1 MWPGGIRAARGISRP
16 LPGKIDVVQSTLF
29 LRLIERS
36 WRIPSMASLV
46 SVIIPAYNGGQRV
59 ERAIASV
66 LNQTL
71 PVHEVIV
78 VDDGSTDDTVE
89 VVSRFG
95 APVRVVSKTNGGP
108 ASARNLGASLA
119 CGEWLAMLDADDWWF
134 PRKNEIQLAHAAA
147 DNIGLSHCR
156 LDHRIERPPHELT
169 FDDLWER
176 NWIGNSSVLIRRAV
190 FETLGGFVEERRLIS
205 VEDYNLWLRVSAA
218 SWRVVTCPHILVH
231 YTQGIGIS
239 SNPDR
244 LMRAS
249 LYNVDDLEQ
258 RLPLSPEV
266 ANLKRKQIRSEFRR
280 LALHESENK
289 SARSVL
295 RQIFREEPGVGNGLH
310 MLAGTLFA
318 PALRVKQTL
327 GQKMRRGQAAL
338 VTLEDAQESEF
349 AERRIPVEETPF
361 WSETGHAVPVRDST
375 LHMPAAALSSP
386 APMLVTTIDAEEDFD
401 WNGPFIRTASRV
413 TSMRSQ
419 HKAHRV
425 FERYGVVP
433 TYLVDFPVASQDEG
447 RGPLRELLESRQ
459 CEIGAQLHPW
469 VTPPFVEV
477 ISNRNSYPGNLPMV
491 VEYDK
496 LLALTNMLEEGF
508 GIRPRIYR
516 AGRYGFGP
524 NTGEI
529 LRHLGYLVDTS
540 VMPCWNYTP
549 QGGPDFRALR
559 AQPYWID
566 RERTVLEMPISVA
579 LVGRAARLGPFVSSG
594 LFTRLSEG
602 LGFTAA
608 VARLGLIE
616 RIRLTPEG
624 IAIDE
629 AKRLV
634 RQMIADGQRV
644 FVLTYHSPSMEP
656 GGTPYVRTAEDLT
669 RFLRWLEEF
678 YDFFTK
684 EISGLCV
691 SWRDVRDALLP
702 VRAGVGRPM
711 MAPAA

>member
-1 MWPGGIRAARGISRP
+1 M
-16 LPGKIDVVQSTLF
+16 
-29 LRLIERS
+29 
-36 WRIPSMASLV
+36 PSSV
-46 SVIIPAYNGGQRV
+46 SVIIPAYNAGHRV
-59 ERAIASV
+59 TRTIKSV
-66 LNQTL
+66 LEQTL
-71 PVHEVIV
+71 PVREVIV
-78 VDDGSTDDTVE
+78 VDDGSSDDTKA

-95 APVRVVSKTNGGP
+95 GIVRVLSKPNGGP
-108 ASARNLGASLA
+108 ASARNLGAREA
-119 CGEWLAMLDADDWWF
+119 QGDWLAMLDADDWWF
-134 PRKNEIQLAHAAA
+134 PRKNELQLAHA
-147 DNIGLSHCR
+147 DHDDIGLSHCR
-156 LDHRIERPPHELT
+156 LDHRVEKPPDVLA

-176 NWIGNSSVLIRRAV
+176 NWIGNSSALIRRAA
-190 FETLGGFVEERRLIS
+190 FEQLGGFVEERRLIS
-205 VEDYNLWLRVSAA
+205 VEDYNLWLRVAA
-218 SWRVVTCPHILVH
+218 AGWRVVTCPHILVH

-239 SNPDR
+239 SNADR

-258 RLPLSPEV
+258 RLPLTAAV
-266 ANLKRKQIRSEFRR
+266 AAQKRQRIREEFRR
-280 LALHESENK
+280 LAFHESETK
-289 SARSVL
+289 SARALL
-295 RQIFREEPGVGNGLH
+295 RQIVRDDPGMGNAMHLA
-310 MLAGTLFA
+310 AGTLFA
-318 PALRVKQTL
+318 PVMGLKQALGEHIK
-327 GQKMRRGQAAL
+327 RRNGGQAK

-349 AERRIPVEETPF
+349 AERRIPVKETPF
-361 WSETGHAVPVRDST
+361 WRTRDTEAPIAGPRFHLPTTARSLRT
-375 LHMPAAALSSP
+375 
-386 APMLVTTIDAEEDFD
+386 PMLVTTIDAEEDFD

-425 FERYGVVP
+425 FERYGVIP

-447 RGPLRELLESRQ
+447 RGPLRELLEGKH

-496 LLALTNMLEEGF
+496 LLSLTNMLEDSF

-540 VMPCWNYTP
+540 IMPCWNYER
-549 QGGPDFRALR
+549 QGGPDFSDLR
-559 AQPYWID
+559 AEPRWID
-566 RERTVLEMPISVA
+566 RDRTVLEMPISVA
-579 LVGRAARLGPFVSSG
+579 LVGRAARLPPAMAFG
-594 LFTRLSEG
+594 LLSNTSERFG
-602 LGFTAA
+602 LTAA
-608 VARLGLIE
+608 AARLGLLE

-624 IAIDE
+624 IAIEE

-634 RQMIADGQRV
+634 RHMIADGQRV

-656 GGTPYVRTAEDLT
+656 GGTPYVQTEDDLV
-669 RFLRWLEEF
+669 RFLAWMEEF

-684 EISGLCV
+684 EMYGECV

-702 VRAGVGRPM
+702 ARAVVEQPVPVG
-711 MAPAA
+711 